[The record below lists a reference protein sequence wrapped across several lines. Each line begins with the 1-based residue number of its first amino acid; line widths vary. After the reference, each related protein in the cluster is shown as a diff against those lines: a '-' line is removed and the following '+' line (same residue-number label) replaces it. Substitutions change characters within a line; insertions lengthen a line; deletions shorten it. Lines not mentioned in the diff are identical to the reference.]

1 MIGWK
6 IELISGD
13 INLGE
18 VNINQ
23 DIFQGNTLS
32 PLLFLILLISL
43 TLVLRRM
50 KQGYFFQKDKE

>member
-23 DIFQGNTLS
+23 DIFQGDTLS

-50 KQGYFFQKDKE
+50 KQGYLFQKDKE